1 MLMPL
6 FNLLLF
12 IGIFYIYCCL
22 CIICY
27 PMYYPNEQSVALF
40 VYDVLAAHLDFC
52 TSSVLN

>member
-52 TSSVLN
+52 PSSVLN